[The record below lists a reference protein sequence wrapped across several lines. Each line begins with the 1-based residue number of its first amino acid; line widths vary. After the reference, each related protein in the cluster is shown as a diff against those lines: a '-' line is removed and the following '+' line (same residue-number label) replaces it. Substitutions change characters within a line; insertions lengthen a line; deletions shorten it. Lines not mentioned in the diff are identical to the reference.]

1 MIGTRAAPL
10 HLGDLARLYRV
21 LDWVHFLPLPLAGWF
36 AGEARSA
43 RSLVGGLAAWTMA
56 LAFMSAVNQA
66 FDDRLDQRAGKNP
79 VGRRFGRRE
88 ALLLSVPPALLSVGF
103 SAWLSPAGL
112 VPTLLLLVAAT
123 VYSAP
128 PRLKR
133 VPVLGTLWNVVI
145 ALPGLFLA
153 DAPRSPDTPLR
164 LLVALFALLL
174 VVSQLLHEAEDRDDD
189 LAGEVF
195 TVAVVTGVRG
205 ALLAAS
211 VGLAALPVVTA
222 WLARGLRLR
231 WLLAGATAAF
241 AAWWL
246 AKLGMLVRRGEL
258 RGLRAVRL
266 RYRYA
271 ALVLGAVVFA
281 AAVIR

>member
-1 MIGTRAAPL
+1 MIGTRTAPL
-10 HLGDLARLYRV
+10 SAADLARLYRV
-21 LDWVHFLPLPLAGWF
+21 HDWVHFLPLPLAGWF
-36 AGEARSA
+36 ASEARGA
-43 RSLVGGLAAWTMA
+43 RPLVGGLAAWAMA

-79 VGRRFGRRE
+79 VGVRFGRRE
-88 ALLLSVPPALLSVGF
+88 ALLLSVPPAVLSVALA
-103 SAWLSPAGL
+103 AWLSPAGL

-153 DAPRSPDTPLR
+153 GAPRPGHAPLR

-189 LAGEVF
+189 LAGSVF
-195 TVAVVTGVRG
+195 TVAVVAGVRG
-205 ALLAAS
+205 ALLAAA
-211 VGLAALPVVTA
+211 VALAALPAVTW
-222 WLARGLRLR
+222 WLARDVAGRAA
-231 WLLAGATAAF
+231 LAAATAAF

-246 AKLGMLVRRGEL
+246 TTLGMLVTRGEL

-271 ALVLGAVVFA
+271 ALALGALVFA
-281 AAVIR
+281 MIAR

>member
-10 HLGDLARLYRV
+10 SVADLARLYRV
-21 LDWVHFLPLPLAGWF
+21 LDWVHFLPLPLAGWC
-36 AGEARSA
+36 AGDTRSV

-79 VGRRFGRRE
+79 VGLRFGRRE
-88 ALLLSVPPALLSVGF
+88 ALLLSVPPALLSVAL

-153 DAPRSPDTPLR
+153 DTPRSPSAPLR

-211 VGLAALPVVTA
+211 IGLAALPVVTW
-222 WLARGLRLR
+222 WLARGVAGR
-231 WLLAGATAAF
+231 WALAGATAAF

-246 AKLGMLVRRGEL
+246 ATIVALVRRGER

-271 ALVLGAVVFA
+271 ALALGAVVFVG
-281 AAVIR
+281 VIR